1 MCARRGPA
9 FVAEKWRFR
18 YSGNPP
24 VGRPLGSLGA
34 VLGSDG
40 SRATVAIWVAAAL
53 LGGFALLHLAGG
65 RGSDG
70 GAPVR
75 IDRAPASGWPAPA
88 ARRAAA
94 ASTCT
99 SRGRCGSP
107 GSCICDDGARVA
119 EALERAGGPGP
130 RADLAGV
137 NLAARLEDGQQV
149 IVPVRGAG
157 GAAGAATAAPAAP
170 ARTAARPRPAAPAC
184 RSRAWERQR
193 SSSSTRSTASAR
205 PWPSESSSTARS
217 TEASARLAELREVEG
232 IGEKRFEGL
241 REALQP

>member
-1 MCARRGPA
+1 ML
-9 FVAEKWRFR
+9 
-18 YSGNPP
+18 SG
-24 VGRPLGSLGA
+24 
-34 VLGSDG
+34 DG
-40 SRATVAIWVAAAL
+40 TRATVAIWVAAAL
-53 LGGFALLHLAGG
+53 FGGFALLHLAGG

-75 IDRAPASGWPAPA
+75 IDRAPASRASGAPGG
-88 ARRAAA
+88 
-94 ASTCT
+94 ASGGGIYVHVAGAV
-99 SRGRCGSP
+99 RQP
-107 GSCICDDGARVA
+107 GLLRLDDGARVA

-157 GAAGAATAAPAAP
+157 GAAALPTPAPGGAAPPGTAGVPKLSLGAATVEQLDQIDGIGPTLAERITQY
-170 ARTAARPRPAAPAC
+170 RTQHGGFR
-184 RSRAWERQR
+184 
-193 SSSSTRSTASAR
+193 T
-205 PWPSESSSTARS
+205 
-217 TEASARLAELREVEG
+217 LAELREVEG